1 MQQCAAFL
9 LQQRLLLADI
19 HEVSNATFPHRDQRN
34 GNMTS
39 EHEEKKK
46 QCNTRGS
53 TGTGGSV
60 IMLA

>member
-39 EHEEKKK
+39 DEEKKK

-53 TGTGGSV
+53 IGTDGSV
-60 IMLA
+60 ITLA